1 MSFVQIKFVGGERVH
16 AWLNGAKSSQSPEM
30 PSGIPDGTPLDMR
43 IGYSPNGLSGGR
55 FAGYIESLK
64 IYTDNLPEAWLQ
76 LSRQAEYDDSLLER
90 SEEEVLG
97 NSGDS

>member
-1 MSFVQIKFVGGERVH
+1 
-16 AWLNGAKSSQSPEM
+16 M

-43 IGYSPNGLSGGR
+43 IGYSPDGLSGGR

-90 SEEEVLG
+90 SGGRCSAIAVIRKMFYERVRTLLR
-97 NSGDS
+97 